1 MARAFTA
8 ETANA
13 ARNVLTIDG
22 IQVSEQLVVDAEH
35 RAARHAVVGWT
46 LATDSWDR
54 RLVERSVP
62 LRTRPSTRRPTVRR
76 SKPFWV
82 VSIPQE
88 TEKMLGI
95 AAVAV

>member
-8 ETANA
+8 ETADA

-35 RAARHAVVGWT
+35 RAARHAFVGRT

-54 RLVERSVP
+54 RLVERSVALP
-62 LRTRPSTRRPTVRR
+62 TRPSTCRPTVRR

-88 TEKMLGI
+88 TEKMPRI